1 MTQSEPRGAVPAPA
15 PAARAQL
22 PLSEPIQFAKL
33 AENIL
38 AKSGG
43 KICLLGKIKWVQDTE
58 NHQHVVQNARGDIT
72 EGAGR

>member
-43 KICLLGKIKWVQDTE
+43 E
-58 NHQHVVQNARGDIT
+58 NLSAR
-72 EGAGR
+72 